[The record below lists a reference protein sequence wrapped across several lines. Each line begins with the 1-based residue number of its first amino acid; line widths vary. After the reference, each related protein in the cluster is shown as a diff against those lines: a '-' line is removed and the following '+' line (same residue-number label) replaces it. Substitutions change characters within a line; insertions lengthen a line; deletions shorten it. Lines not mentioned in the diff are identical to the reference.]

1 MYNYKRSVIYENK
14 KDREKLAESS
24 TESFLKENEGK
35 FIEYDGHTVYVP
47 KQMGNVVI
55 IPKEWWDDLD

>member
-1 MYNYKRSVIYENK
+1 MKIK
-14 KDREKLAESS
+14 KDRENSAESS

-35 FIEYDGHTVYVP
+35 FIEYNSHTVYVS
-47 KQMGNVVI
+47 KQAGNAVI

>member
-1 MYNYKRSVIYENK
+1 MKIK
-14 KDREKLAESS
+14 KDREKLAESLP
-24 TESFLKENEGK
+24 ESFLKENEGK

-47 KQMGNVVI
+47 KQAGNAVI